1 MNYKVIKNFLPIK
14 EFKILQDYLFNGEI
28 GWFFRN
34 TQTSDSKNKD
44 YYFTHSFY
52 NNFRINS
59 EVFIPLIVPILNRL
73 NAVMIDEIRANLFV
87 NRFKQIK
94 SDAHI
99 DKSYIHTNGNLIANL
114 GFFSFK
120 NAELEQL
127 HEILINTKLDLN
139 MFYDR
144 YSHVWSLGKLGDL
157 LLENKFSK
165 AEIEKM
171 FEKLY

>member
-1 MNYKVIKNFLPIK
+1 MT
-14 EFKILQDYLFNGEI
+14 
-28 GWFFRN
+28 N
-34 TQTSDSKNKD
+34 TQFLEQKINNDLLIKMG
-44 YYFTHSFY
+44 FTWSRHSALEIYKIRNFY
-52 NNFRINS
+52 
-59 EVFIPLIVPILNRL
+59 V
-73 NAVMIDEIRANLFV
+73 
-87 NRFKQIK
+87 
-94 SDAHI
+94 AHI